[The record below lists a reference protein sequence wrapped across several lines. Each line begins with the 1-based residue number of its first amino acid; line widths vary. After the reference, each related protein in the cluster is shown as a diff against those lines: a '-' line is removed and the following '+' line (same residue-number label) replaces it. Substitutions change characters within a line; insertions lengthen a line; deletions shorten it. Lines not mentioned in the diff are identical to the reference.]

1 MPKVSVI
8 MPVYNG
14 AKHIRE
20 AIDSVLAQTFQD
32 WDFWIINEFGSN
44 DGSAEIVSEYAQ
56 TDERF
61 HLVQNQARLG
71 LAESLNTGFRLAQGT
86 YFARLDA
93 DDTAHP
99 ERFAR
104 QVALMENHP
113 EVGIC
118 GTWQHH
124 FGPNE
129 DWVHCPPASADKCRA
144 RLLFNC
150 DLCHSTLM
158 LRREVVLEHQLF
170 YDNSFGA
177 EDYELWCRAVWVTD
191 IVNIPEV
198 LGEYR
203 VGDGNIT
210 ADKEAMLDIESGQ
223 LVARNLEQSLDIHLT
238 EDEAMLFRGWSNPFD
253 RFSSEEREAKLTELE
268 RILRQIYKH
277 NTRRH
282 AFDDT
287 CLLEV
292 LATKWRWA
300 KYHAPWDAQYEVKEL
315 NQIFDN
321 NYQPSF
327 ILRYKEF
334 CAHNTTLGSKIK
346 KIITVCLRPLARP
359 FRTRIEGLLD
369 RLEKN
374 VCDYIEDKTW
384 DRYLR
389 LSAELRQTSAELQA
403 RQAARLEMRMQ
414 DMAQVLIQSMDSRIW
429 QAEQA
434 LTQSTESQIRQA
446 EQALTQSTDS
456 RIWQAEQA
464 LTQSTDSRIWQAE
477 QALTQ
482 STDSRI
488 WRAELELKNG
498 IREILEYQTLFAS
511 ADKVGGKR
519 IFLIGTPEHSN
530 IGDAAI
536 ALGEA
541 EFIHRFF
548 PEYRLIEVTY
558 GNLGMW
564 YSEICSIIQDGEMI
578 CLQGGGNLGNRYPGE
593 ERIRR
598 RIIAD
603 FPDNPIIIFP
613 QTVFFDKNAE
623 GEQELALSV
632 DIYGKHKRLTIF
644 TRGERSMEAVQR
656 YFPLAKCACIPD
668 LALMLE
674 KDWGLERRGLLLCI
688 RDLKDESGL
697 SEGEYAQVLDTVQEI
712 DPCAEITNNLYQGIF
727 ESRIFRNIRRDVVRR
742 ELRKFAAHQVVVTDR
757 LHGLI
762 FAMATHTPCVAISSY
777 NYKISEFQ
785 RKFADTESVFY
796 LDKDLTQL
804 RTSIQKA
811 IEIGRPMHPV
821 VDQSVFE
828 DAFRMMA
835 EG

>member
-434 LTQSTESQIRQA
+434 LTQST
-446 EQALTQSTDS
+446 
-456 RIWQAEQA
+456 
-464 LTQSTDSRIWQAE
+464 
-477 QALTQ
+477 
-482 STDSRI
+482 DSRI

>member
-403 RQAARLEMRMQ
+403 RQAVRLEMRMQ
-414 DMAQVLIQSMDSRIW
+414 DMAQVLIQRMDSRVW

-434 LTQSTESQIRQA
+434 LTQSIDGRIWQA

-488 WRAELELKNG
+488 WQAEQALTQSTDSRIWQAEQALTQSTDSRIWQAEQALTQSTDSSVERWTWDRYTRSKRDQTSQTWNIIYGIDSDKAKNIVSSSATYDLAFYWNNQYNSINSAQRILHPLLSCLPHQSVVDFGCGTGTWLWVTQAFGAQKILGIDRDYVPKSLLMIPQDCFLAANLEHPIALPQGFDLAMSLEVAEHLSPEAADDFVDSLCSASEVILFSAAHPGQNG
-498 IREILEYQTLFAS
+498 DGHVNEQPLEYWIRKFE
-511 ADKVGGKR
+511 KR
-519 IFLIGTPEHSN
+519 YYKS
-530 IGDAAI
+530 
-536 ALGEA
+536 
-541 EFIHRFF
+541 
-548 PEYRLIEVTY
+548 IE
-558 GNLGMW
+558 
-564 YSEICSIIQDGEMI
+564 
-578 CLQGGGNLGNRYPGE
+578 
-593 ERIRR
+593 IR
-598 RIIAD
+598 
-603 FPDNPIIIFP
+603 
-613 QTVFFDKNAE
+613 Q
-623 GEQELALSV
+623 
-632 DIYGKHKRLTIF
+632 Y
-644 TRGERSMEAVQR
+644 
-656 YFPLAKCACIPD
+656 
-668 LALMLE
+668 
-674 KDWGLERRGLLLCI
+674 
-688 RDLKDESGL
+688 
-697 SEGEYAQVLDTVQEI
+697 
-712 DPCAEITNNLYQGIF
+712 
-727 ESRIFRNIRRDVVRR
+727 FRNDNNIETWYRDNLILFVYQSRH
-742 ELRKFAAHQVVVTDR
+742 EDIANQLGKLRV
-757 LHGLI
+757 
-762 FAMATHTPCVAISSY
+762 
-777 NYKISEFQ
+777 
-785 RKFADTESVFY
+785 
-796 LDKDLTQL
+796 
-804 RTSIQKA
+804 
-811 IEIGRPMHPV
+811 
-821 VDQSVFE
+821 
-828 DAFRMMA
+828 
-835 EG
+835 

>member
-20 AIDSVLAQTFQD
+20 AIDSVLAQNFQD

-434 LTQSTESQIRQA
+434 LTQST
-446 EQALTQSTDS
+446 
-456 RIWQAEQA
+456 
-464 LTQSTDSRIWQAE
+464 
-477 QALTQ
+477 
-482 STDSRI
+482 DSRI

>member
-434 LTQSTESQIRQA
+434 LTQST
-446 EQALTQSTDS
+446 
-456 RIWQAEQA
+456 
-464 LTQSTDSRIWQAE
+464 DSRIWQAE